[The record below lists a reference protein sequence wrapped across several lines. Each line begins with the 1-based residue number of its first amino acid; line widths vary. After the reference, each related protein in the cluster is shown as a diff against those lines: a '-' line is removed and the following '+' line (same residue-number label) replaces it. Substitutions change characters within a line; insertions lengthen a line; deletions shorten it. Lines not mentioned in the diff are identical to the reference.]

1 MEAQT
6 EAKAACKGKG
16 KRMHE
21 ESDSDKGQS
30 SVEQLIRKKLLNNVE
45 ASLKQSQLKVFY
57 EINVPFTPEQQDAVC
72 KQFLHATI
80 SANLLFQWVEYPEV
94 MTLFLL
100 FQSMAGNVMPSHQQI
115 SGWLLNNANIAL
127 TDQLKKDLANQYVVL
142 ASDSWKDDSKI
153 SVTGVNITVG
163 GKVSNLSNCRLWQSA
178 YRYLQGISNWSN
190 LSNVS

>member
-1 MEAQT
+1 
-6 EAKAACKGKG
+6 
-16 KRMHE
+16 MHE

-115 SGWLLNNANIAL
+115 SG
-127 TDQLKKDLANQYVVL
+127 
-142 ASDSWKDDSKI
+142 
-153 SVTGVNITVG
+153 
-163 GKVSNLSNCRLWQSA
+163 
-178 YRYLQGISNWSN
+178 
-190 LSNVS
+190 